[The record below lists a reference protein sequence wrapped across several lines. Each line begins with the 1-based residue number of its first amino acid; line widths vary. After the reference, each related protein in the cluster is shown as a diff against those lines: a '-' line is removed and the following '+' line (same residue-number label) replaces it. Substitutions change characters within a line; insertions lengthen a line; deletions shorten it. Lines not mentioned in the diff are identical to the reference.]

1 MSDDALAYLVEAFGH
16 VSDAELQSFLDGTP
30 VSAPPV
36 PDLGKAALAATVL
49 PSSPLVRPEPAQ
61 AA

>member
-16 VSDAELQSFLDGTP
+16 VSEAEILDFLDGTALI
-30 VSAPPV
+30 APTAPDIDEAV
-36 PDLGKAALAATVL
+36 PAATV
-49 PSSPLVRPEPAQ
+49 PAISPEPAR

>member
-16 VSDAELQSFLDGTP
+16 VSETELRSFLDAVPAAVAPASDRPDVAP
-30 VSAPPV
+30 VIAV
-36 PDLGKAALAATVL
+36 QVEA
-49 PSSPLVRPEPAQ
+49 REPAQ

>member
-16 VSDAELQSFLDGTP
+16 VSEAEILSFLDGTALI
-30 VSAPPV
+30 APPASDIDEAV
-36 PDLGKAALAATVL
+36 PAATV
-49 PSSPLVRPEPAQ
+49 PAISPEPAR

>member
-16 VSDAELQSFLDGTP
+16 VSEAELKRFLD
-30 VSAPPV
+30 AAPV
-36 PDLGKAALAATVL
+36 PAPAPALPDLREVAIAAAVLAE
-49 PSSPLVRPEPAQ
+49 PREPAQ

>member
-16 VSDAELQSFLDGTP
+16 VSEAEILDFLDGTVLIAP
-30 VSAPPV
+30 SASDIDEAV
-36 PDLGKAALAATVL
+36 PAATV
-49 PSSPLVRPEPAQ
+49 PAISPEPAR

>member
-16 VSDAELQSFLDGTP
+16 VSEAELKRFLD
-30 VSAPPV
+30 AAPV
-36 PDLGKAALAATVL
+36 PAPALPDLREVAIAAAVLAE
-49 PSSPLVRPEPAQ
+49 PREPAQ